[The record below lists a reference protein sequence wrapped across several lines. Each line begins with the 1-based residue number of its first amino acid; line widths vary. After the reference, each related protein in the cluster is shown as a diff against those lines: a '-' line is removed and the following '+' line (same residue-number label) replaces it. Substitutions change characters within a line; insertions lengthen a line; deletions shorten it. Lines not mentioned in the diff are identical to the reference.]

1 MIPRGMLLW
10 VMLAGCRST
19 EPVSETPVVAP
30 AVVEEPVTTEPPPPP
45 SVQRPTQEIA
55 LGGEISLDDET
66 LLRVTDVV
74 VEQIEASPDD
84 PRSYPSGSGV
94 SVTLA
99 ARRGAEE
106 QRVTLTL
113 LSAGYESQPEG
124 VLHGYRITL
133 LDVEDPDRSPR
144 AVLAIEP
151 AK

>member
-1 MIPRGMLLW
+1 MLLL
-10 VMLAGCRST
+10 VLLAGCRST
-19 EPVSETPVVAP
+19 EPVSEAPVVEP
-30 AVVEEPVTTEPPPPP
+30 DVLEETVATEPQQP
-45 SVQRPTQEIA
+45 SVPRPTQEIA
-55 LGGEISLDDET
+55 LRGEIALDHET
-66 LLRVTDVV
+66 LLRVTDVI

-84 PRSYPSGSGV
+84 PQSYPSGNGI

-99 ARRGAEE
+99 ALRGAEE
-106 QRVTLTL
+106 QQATLTL

-151 AK
+151 AE